1 MTILLLLAIVVLVI
15 IPSINQKAHNQ
26 SVLNAELYPL
36 RKADHMFRVAH
47 TPHDKT
53 SDIVNGICPKCP
65 KETKPNL

>member
-1 MTILLLLAIVVLVI
+1 MVI
-15 IPSINQKAHNQ
+15 QSRNEKAHHQ
-26 SVLNAELYPL
+26 ARLNAELYPL

-47 TPHDKT
+47 TPYDKS